1 MKVGKN
7 PKEISEE
14 NKREMSD
21 VLKNVL
27 KNVQKDVQKQLTERQ
42 MDILELKG
50 DKGQVPV
57 TTFNRI
63 DNSKLEPE
71 SDGQGWL
78 F

>member
-21 VLKNVL
+21 VL